1 MTDARSILDKLA
13 APFAPDSL
21 SWRVGSTTSDKSKG
35 MALAYIDAR
44 DVQRRLDEVMGADW
58 QCEYVPMANGTCCC
72 RIGLK
77 IDGEWR
83 WRSNGAGATDIEGD
97 KGQYSDG
104 FKRAAVMWG
113 IGAYLYD
120 TPSPWVELEQKG
132 RSQIIKPGQEAKL
145 RAALVRA
152 SGPQRQ
158 EAPTPQEAA
167 RERLTQGIGETLVG
181 HVSSAREAAARH
193 TAAAVAVSRGAP
205 AVEAPPV
212 KSEASARMRRQMI
225 EGLDACYIAKQL
237 ASWKKDNG
245 KASGKWDVLDA
256 DDKAAVLAKLKAREA
271 IVAPKG
277 AADPQAP
284 LQ

>member
-1 MTDARSILDKLA
+1 MTDARSILNKLA
-13 APFAPDSL
+13 APFAPDSI
-21 SWRVGSTTSDKSKG
+21 SWRVGSTTADKSKG

-44 DVQRRLDEVMGADW
+44 DVQRRLDDVMGADW

-145 RAALVRA
+145 RAALARA

-158 EAPTPQEAA
+158 EAPAPQEAA
-167 RERLTQGIGETLVG
+167 P
-181 HVSSAREAAARH
+181 VSSAREAAARH
-193 TAAAVAVSRGAP
+193 TAAAVAVARGAP
-205 AVEAPPV
+205 AVEAPPE
-212 KSEASARMRRQMI
+212 KSHASMLMRRQMI